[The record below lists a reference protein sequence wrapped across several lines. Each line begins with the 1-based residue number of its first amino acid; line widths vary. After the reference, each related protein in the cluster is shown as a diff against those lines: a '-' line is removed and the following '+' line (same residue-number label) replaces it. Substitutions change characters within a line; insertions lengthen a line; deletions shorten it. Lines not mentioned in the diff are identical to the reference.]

1 MSDNLHHEPPP
12 PPPDPGNGQAK
23 PPKKKRKRSGSE
35 TRRRERVISV
45 RVYDKE
51 GAIIDA
57 NADAVQLKPSGFLRF
72 LGTGFQRPHERRP
85 RLPELLP
92 YKQGYTKINIA
103 AKSICE
109 QFLRA
114 MNCGELVDIPELRSA
129 AAKLDAC
136 AAEMMAIIRDYSGER

>member
-1 MSDNLHHEPPP
+1 MSDDLHSAPPAP
-12 PPPDPGNGQAK
+12 SPSQAEEGASTAAP
-23 PPKKKRKRSGSE
+23 PPKKKRSGSQK
-35 TRRRERVISV
+35 RQRERVISV
-45 RVYDKE
+45 RVYDSE

-57 NADAVQLKPSGFLRF
+57 NADAARLPPSGFLRI
-72 LGTGFQRPHERRP
+72 LGTGYRRSNERRS

-103 AKSICE
+103 ASNCH

-114 MNCGELVDIPELRSA
+114 MNCGELVDIPELRRA

-136 AAEMMAIIRDYSGER
+136 AAEMLAIIRGYSE